1 MLLEKTEG
9 TNTTVFTQICQSR
22 IKITLTKLNNGQRY
36 KPQMLQTI
44 FFLNS
49 FQLHQVRKHRP
60 WKIILHL
67 LERLV
72 YLNPMISNVQ
82 QFIPKNVFGN
92 RLHFLNEW
100 QVYGKL
106 LHEHV

>member
-60 WKIILHL
+60 
-67 LERLV
+67 
-72 YLNPMISNVQ
+72 
-82 QFIPKNVFGN
+82 
-92 RLHFLNEW
+92 
-100 QVYGKL
+100 
-106 LHEHV
+106 